1 MATRKIMI
9 DGYNHAA
16 DSTATVSWGGAQ
28 VFSGALTASVVD
40 ESLVTSTEN
49 QTPSYIFSWE
59 YDNADDS
66 QETQH
71 ALSIACT
78 AGQIRVGNMYVEATR
93 DATIRNSASGKTTE
107 AIDGVYYYHFG
118 DTGMYGDGGSSAN
131 PERINILI
139 NGATPVTTGYTGNY
153 AGKLFLLN
161 AGDTFTCTG
170 RVPMKMIQHS

>member
-118 DTGMYGDGGSSAN
+118 DTGM
-131 PERINILI
+131 NILI

>member
-16 DSTATVSWGGAQ
+16 DSTATVSWGGTQ
-28 VFSGALTASVVD
+28 VFNGALTASVLE
-40 ESLVTSTEN
+40 ESLITTTTT

-59 YDNADDS
+59 YNNADDS

-78 AGQIRVGNMYVEATR
+78 AGQIRVGNLWVEATR
-93 DATIRNSASGKTTE
+93 DVDIRNTGTGRTTE
-107 AIDGVYYYHFG
+107 AIDGVYYYHAG
-118 DTGMYGDGGSSAN
+118 HLGMYGDGSESAN

-139 NGATPVTTGYTGNY
+139 NGATPVTVGYTGNY
-153 AGKLFLLN
+153 NGVNFLLN
-161 AGDTFTCTG
+161 AGDTLTCTG
-170 RVPMKMIQHS
+170 RVPLKMVAPE